1 MSGSATNNTRQAAWI
16 ALASFFSFGFTVVSS
31 MILSRY
37 FTKADYGTYMQVQ
50 YVYHTLL
57 MVFTL
62 GLPKAF
68 SYFLPRVELS
78 QAKSLIR
85 KITNLFFLLGGVFSI
100 LLFVGATLIAGWM
113 KNPDLAN
120 GLRVFSI
127 VPILMLPTM
136 GLEGILATYKK
147 TFFMVI
153 YTIITRSVML
163 ICVSVPVIFW
173 NGGYIDSIIGF
184 GVASVVAFASALYF
198 KYYPVRNE
206 KYDVCR
212 VSYREILKFS
222 LPLLFASLWGVCIQ
236 SADQFFISRFFG
248 NEVFAE
254 FSNGSMELPFVGMIT
269 GACAAV
275 LSPIFSRLSYEK
287 VDFKKE
293 VLPLWLSVFEKASK
307 LIYPLVLYCLFFS
320 DIVMV
325 VLYGG
330 QYENS
335 GMYFRLKLFVN
346 FFTVVLYAPFLIN
359 TNRVR
364 FYQNVHMYGFIV
376 LVVLEYLSVLFFNS
390 PYVITIVSVICKIG
404 RILCMLFEVA
414 RIFQVKF
421 HQIFP
426 VKLIVKIIVPSLF
439 ILMVLRFF
447 IDNYFLM
454 KTSSLVIFVTT
465 LIIYTISFYLYSI
478 IAHLDYQSVIKP
490 FFKKI

>member
-1 MSGSATNNTRQAAWI
+1 M
-16 ALASFFSFGFTVVSS
+16 
-31 MILSRY
+31 M
-37 FTKADYGTYMQVQ
+37 
-50 YVYHTLL
+50 
-57 MVFTL
+57 
-62 GLPKAF
+62 
-68 SYFLPRVELS
+68 
-78 QAKSLIR
+78 
-85 KITNLFFLLGGVFSI
+85 
-100 LLFVGATLIAGWM
+100 
-113 KNPDLAN
+113 
-120 GLRVFSI
+120 
-127 VPILMLPTM
+127 
-136 GLEGILATYKK
+136 
-147 TFFMVI
+147 
-153 YTIITRSVML
+153 
-163 ICVSVPVIFW
+163 
-173 NGGYIDSIIGF
+173 
-184 GVASVVAFASALYF
+184 
-198 KYYPVRNE
+198 
-206 KYDVCR
+206 
-212 VSYREILKFS
+212 
-222 LPLLFASLWGVCIQ
+222 PLLFASLWGVCIQ

-293 VLPLWLSVFEKASK
+293 VLPLWLSVFEKTSK

-364 FYQNVHMYGFIV
+364 FYQNVQMYGFIA
-376 LVVLEYLSVLFFNS
+376 LVVLEYLAVLFFNS
-390 PYVITIVSVICKIG
+390 PYVVTIVSVICKIG
-404 RILCMLFEVA
+404 RILCLLFEVA

-490 FFKKI
+490 LFKRI